1 MGSKQGGQ
9 SVFDGISYLIRLL
22 CWFYLKKYCNAPK
35 ESCLLQN
42 VRIVETVA

>member
-22 CWFYLKKYCNAPK
+22 CWFYL
-35 ESCLLQN
+35 
-42 VRIVETVA
+42 